1 MNPGKGFKRPD
12 APERAIRP
20 KTCKA
25 CRAKFTPAR
34 QMQIVCDAACGFIY
48 GIAQRAKERQKAAR
62 VDRASTRAALEKL
75 KTRSDWLRE
84 AKQEVQRFRRLEELA
99 LGSPCMSCQRTQAE
113 VEGAEGWKPGGAW
126 DGGHFLGKGARPE
139 LALEPLNI
147 WLQCKSC
154 NAGSSKYARKGYTV
168 NENFERNLVARIG
181 QAAVDTLR
189 ADHRPRQYTIDDL
202 KAIKAEYRA
211 KTKELTR

>member
-1 MNPGKGFKRPD
+1 M
-12 APERAIRP
+12 
-20 KTCKA
+20 KTCHVPGCSVRFESRRPFEVWCSPEHGALIARQRVEKA
-25 CRAKFTPAR
+25 RAK
-34 QMQIVCDAACGFIY
+34 AA
-48 GIAQRAKERQKAAR
+48 K

-126 DGGHFLGKGARPE
+126 DGGHFLSKGARPE

-181 QAAVDTLR
+181 QAAVDALR
-189 ADHRPRQYTIDDL
+189 ADHRPRQHTIDDL

-211 KTKELTR
+211 KTQALIKQEKQA